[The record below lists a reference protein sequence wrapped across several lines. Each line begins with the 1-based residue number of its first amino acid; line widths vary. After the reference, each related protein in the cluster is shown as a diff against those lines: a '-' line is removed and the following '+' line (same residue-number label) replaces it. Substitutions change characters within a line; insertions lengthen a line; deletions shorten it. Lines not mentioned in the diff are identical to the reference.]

1 MSVNIKSL
9 DKINDDLANSNNT
22 CELLIVTK
30 NRSEE
35 DIKLLLNLGYT
46 TFGENRIQEAKKK
59 FTQFENYNFDLHLI
73 GPLQSNKCEIALN
86 LFDTIQSVDRKKI
99 IDMIHDISSIKEG
112 LKTKFFYLQVNI
124 GKEIQKNGIIPDEI
138 DHMYEY
144 SLKKGLNIV
153 GLMCIPPNIP
163 DPSEYF
169 DKMLEIRNKINNKLR
184 LSMGMSNDYEYAL
197 KKKSNMIR
205 VGSKIF
211 DD

>member
-86 LFDTIQSVDRKKI
+86 LFDTIQSVDRKKF
-99 IDMIHDISSIKEG
+99 IDMIHDISSINEG
-112 LKTKFFYLQVNI
+112 VNSKFLYLQVHI
-124 GKEIQKNGIIPDEI
+124 GKKYKKMELFLMKLII
-138 DHMYEY
+138 
-144 SLKKGLNIV
+144 
-153 GLMCIPPNIP
+153 C
-163 DPSEYF
+163 
-169 DKMLEIRNKINNKLR
+169 
-184 LSMGMSNDYEYAL
+184 MSTH
-197 KKKSNMIR
+197 
-205 VGSKIF
+205 
-211 DD
+211 

>member
-73 GPLQSNKCEIALN
+73 C
-86 LFDTIQSVDRKKI
+86 V
-99 IDMIHDISSIKEG
+99 
-112 LKTKFFYLQVNI
+112 
-124 GKEIQKNGIIPDEI
+124 
-138 DHMYEY
+138 
-144 SLKKGLNIV
+144 
-153 GLMCIPPNIP
+153 
-163 DPSEYF
+163 
-169 DKMLEIRNKINNKLR
+169 
-184 LSMGMSNDYEYAL
+184 
-197 KKKSNMIR
+197 
-205 VGSKIF
+205 
-211 DD
+211 